1 MGIVEKIIKVGKF
14 ILGTVVNK
22 ILIPLWEMIRG
33 WLNEVAADFI
43 EEALGYEARNNIQ
56 RAVSMIDKKLNK
68 LQNVS
73 YIYTLEDEDSLYLDK
88 TTITSEANVTDVDRD
103 IVRAIEME
111 NNHIE
116 QTMEYE
122 Y

>member
-1 MGIVEKIIKVGKF
+1 MGIVEKIIKAGKF

-33 WLNEVAADFI
+33 WLNEVAADFV

-88 TTITSEANVTDVDRD
+88 TTITSEANVTDVDMD

-116 QTMEYE
+116 HTMEYE